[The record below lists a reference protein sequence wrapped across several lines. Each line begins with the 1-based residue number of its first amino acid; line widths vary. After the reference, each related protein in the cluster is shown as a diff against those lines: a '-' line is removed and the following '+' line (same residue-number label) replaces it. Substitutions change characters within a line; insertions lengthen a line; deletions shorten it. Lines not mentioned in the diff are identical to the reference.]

1 MWTPRRHMDGCPAP
15 PRQRKQTIMSDS
27 SVDHRRLAQAPMGL
41 VGLILVAVGCGSPL
55 DSTSSAAASASPS
68 SLATQN
74 PEPADD
80 DNGGGNGGLVWLT
93 LPTGPDIPGYQE
105 IQMYKVL
112 AAADASSCAALFS
125 PEGVQVGDFVAS
137 FGAAAIEP
145 NFDTGDRTR
154 HLYEAGAHLC
164 AGNEAAAREAFAAG
178 LSLGDWDVLHAD
190 DAGTQRVVCTVWNAV
205 ANLLDPSA
213 GPCTLTT
220 ADDGEAD
227 DGGADATDGASDD
240 AADATDGASD
250 DAADATDGASDA
262 P

>member
-1 MWTPRRHMDGCPAP
+1 
-15 PRQRKQTIMSDS
+15 
-27 SVDHRRLAQAPMGL
+27 MGL
-41 VGLILVAVGCGSPL
+41 VALILVAVGCGGTDPGPL
-55 DSTSSAAASASPS
+55 DSTSSAAAGASPS
-68 SLATQN
+68 SPATQN
-74 PEPADD
+74 QGTTDG
-80 DNGGGNGGLVWLT
+80 DNGEGNGELGWPM

-125 PEGVQVGDFVAS
+125 PEGVQVGDFVAG
-137 FGAAAIEP
+137 FGAAAVEP

-164 AGNEAAAREAFAAG
+164 AGDETAAREAFAAA

-190 DAGTQRVVCTVWNAV
+190 DAGTQRVVCTVWNSV

-213 GPCTLTT
+213 GACTLTT

-227 DGGADATDGASDD
+227 DGGADATDGASDGG
-240 AADATDGASD
+240 ADATDGA
-250 DAADATDGASDA
+250 TDA

>member
-1 MWTPRRHMDGCPAP
+1 
-15 PRQRKQTIMSDS
+15 MSGS
-27 SVDHRRLAQAPMGL
+27 PVIHRRLAQAPMGPL
-41 VGLILVAVGCGSPL
+41 GLILVALGCGGPL
-55 DSTSSAAASASPS
+55 ESTSSAAASASPS

-74 PEPADD
+74 PEPADG
-80 DNGGGNGGLVWLT
+80 DNGGGNGELVWLT

-125 PEGVQVGDFVAS
+125 PEGVQVGDFVAG

-164 AGNEAAAREAFAAG
+164 AGDEMAAREAFAAG
-178 LSLGDWDVLHAD
+178 LSLGDWDVVQAD
-190 DAGTQRVVCTVWNAV
+190 DVETQRVVCTVWNAV

-213 GPCTLTT
+213 GACTLTT
-220 ADDGEAD
+220 ADDGEAN
-227 DGGADATDGASDD
+227 DGGADATDGASDGGANATGGASD
-240 AADATDGASD
+240 GGADATDGASNGS
-250 DAADATDGASDA
+250 ADATDGASDA